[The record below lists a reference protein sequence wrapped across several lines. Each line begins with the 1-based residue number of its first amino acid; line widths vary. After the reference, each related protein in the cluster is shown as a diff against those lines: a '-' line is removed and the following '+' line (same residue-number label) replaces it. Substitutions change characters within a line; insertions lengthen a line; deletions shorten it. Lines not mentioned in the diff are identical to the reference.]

1 MALRIGDPAPDFLVN
16 DQDGKPVRLSDLRGK
31 KVVLYFYPKDM
42 TPGCTAEACNLR
54 DNYSSM
60 QKRGYEVLGVST
72 DSEKLHKK
80 FIEKE
85 KLPFRLLADTNKSMH
100 EAYGTWVEK
109 SMYGRSY
116 MGTARITYVINE
128 QGKIEDI
135 ISKVDTKNHASQI
148 LKENALTPVAVVK
161 NATSAKK
168 TVSKGKASSK
178 TPAKKTLSKSSAK
191 KVKSKTAPKAKP
203 AKRKK

>member
-1 MALRIGDPAPDFLVN
+1 MALQVGDTAPDFVVN
-16 DQDGKPVRLSDLRGK
+16 DQDGKPVKLSDLRGK
-31 KVVLYFYPKDM
+31 KVILYFYPKDM

-54 DNYSSM
+54 DNYSAM

-72 DSEKLHKK
+72 DNEKLHKK

-85 KLPFRLLADTNKSMH
+85 KLPFRLLADTTRAMH
-100 EAYGTWVEK
+100 ESYGTWVEK

-116 MGTARITYVINE
+116 MGTARITFVINE

-148 LKENALTPVAVVK
+148 LKSEDLAPVAVV
-161 NATSAKK
+161 AKK
-168 TVSKGKASSK
+168 A
-178 TPAKKTLSKSSAK
+178 AKKKSAPKKSAPKKKTSPKKSS
-191 KVKSKTAPKAKP
+191 SKP
-203 AKRKK
+203 AKTAAKKKPVKRKK